1 MESRQKK
8 EFDYTAA
15 GRSFYERRPRQYI
28 VQVPVVIFVRRRNG
42 ETPAH
47 GAAMHGHVA
56 TLKRLKELGC
66 DLNALS
72 YKMAADQH
80 GAPYE
85 PRTPL
90 DYARYYYQSEAAD
103 YLVSQG
109 CTTSAWSEGKPWMA

>member
-1 MESRQKK
+1 MLDTLVE
-8 EFDYTAA
+8 A
-15 GRSFYERRPRQYI
+15 GAKI
-28 VQVPVVIFVRRRNG
+28 KNVRRRNG

-72 YKMAADQH
+72 YKMAVDQY